1 MLGCM
6 SFSSAERTKMV
17 ALFHELGPD
26 APTLCEGWTT
36 RDLAAHLWV
45 RENRLD
51 ASAGLFIPAL
61 KPRLDTVTEEVLERD
76 YDEVVDDWGKGAHK
90 FNPLRYVDKV
100 LNSAEHFVHHE
111 DIRRA
116 NGRTEARDFSAATQN
131 ELHLPVKM
139 MGPSFLSKSTL
150 PVVLETE
157 GFPPIVTADK
167 HGVADKGDAVVRVRG
182 TVSEVLLWAFGRDA
196 AQVQI
201 VGDESAIVRSSL

>member
-76 YDEVVDDWGKGAHK
+76 YDE
-90 FNPLRYVDKV
+90 
-100 LNSAEHFVHHE
+100 
-111 DIRRA
+111 
-116 NGRTEARDFSAATQN
+116 
-131 ELHLPVKM
+131 
-139 MGPSFLSKSTL
+139 LSL
-150 PVVLETE
+150 
-157 GFPPIVTADK
+157 I
-167 HGVADKGDAVVRVRG
+167 H
-182 TVSEVLLWAFGRDA
+182 
-196 AQVQI
+196 I
-201 VGDESAIVRSSL
+201 

>member
-6 SFSSAERTKMV
+6 SFSSSERAKMV

-51 ASAGLFIPAL
+51 ASVGLFVPAL
-61 KPRLDTVTEEVLERD
+61 KSHLDKVTEEALERD
-76 YDEVVDDWGKGAHK
+76 YDEVVDDWGRGASK
-90 FNPLRYVDKV
+90 FNPFRYVDKV
-100 LNSAEHFVHHE
+100 LNAAEHFVHHE

-116 NGRTEARDFSAATQN
+116 NGRAEAREFSAAAQK
-131 ELHLPVKM
+131 ELHRPLKM
-139 MGPSFLSKSTL
+139 LGPSFLSKSKL
-150 PVVLETE
+150 PVVLEAE

-182 TVSEVLLWAFGRDA
+182 SVPEVLLWAFGRDA
-196 AQVQI
+196 AHVQI
-201 VGDESAIVRSSL
+201 EGDESTIVRSSL